1 MITGAH
7 AILYSRDADA
17 DRDFLRNVLKL
28 SHIDVGHGWLIF
40 ALPPSEVA
48 VHPTEGETSH
58 ELYLLC
64 EDINAFVK
72 EMSARGIACS
82 PIENPRWGL
91 VTNVTTP
98 GGGKLGVY
106 QPLHPRPEQ
115 IPVKTAARRSAAKKA
130 PAKKAPTRK
139 AGKAPKAGK
148 AGKAK
153 KTAKSAKSH
162 RK

>member
-17 DRDFLRNVLKL
+17 DRDFLRDALKL

-48 VHPTEGETSH
+48 IHPTEEAPSH

-64 EDINAFVK
+64 EDIHAFVK
-72 EMSARGIACS
+72 EMTARGITCG

-91 VTNVTTP
+91 VTQVTTP
-98 GGGKLGVY
+98 GGSRLGVY
-106 QPLHPRPEQ
+106 QPLHPRPD
-115 IPVKTAARRSAAKKA
+115 PVLPKAAARRSPARKA
-130 PAKKAPTRK
+130 PAKAVKRKPAKLTRRK
-139 AGKAPKAGK
+139 P
-148 AGKAK
+148 AK
-153 KTAKSAKSH
+153 TR